1 MKIGDLPKLKDLHL
15 ITVLPEEGV
24 MDVTRKMAKF
34 NIGIVVVVD
43 ENGRTI
49 GVLSERDI
57 LWCLGTMD
65 TPIEEAIVGD
75 LMSKRVITISPD
87 NTMIDAII
95 AMNANG
101 IRHLIVADDG
111 RPVEMI
117 SIRDVLQAFAQEQ
130 LEANGGD
137 DGRFAREFAE
147 ALAAAA

>member
-1 MKIGDLPKLKDLHL
+1 MNIGELPKLKDLHL
-15 ITVLPEEGV
+15 ITVQPEDPV
-24 MDVTRKMAKF
+24 MDITRQMAKF

-43 ENGRTI
+43 DQGSTI

-65 TPIEEAIVGD
+65 THIEDAVVGD
-75 LMSKRVITISPD
+75 LMSKRVVTISPD
-87 NTMIDAII
+87 NSLVDAII

-101 IRHLIVADDG
+101 IRHLIVSKDSK
-111 RPVEMI
+111 PVEVI

-130 LEANGGD
+130 LEASGTDNGQ
-137 DGRFAREFAE
+137 FARQFAE